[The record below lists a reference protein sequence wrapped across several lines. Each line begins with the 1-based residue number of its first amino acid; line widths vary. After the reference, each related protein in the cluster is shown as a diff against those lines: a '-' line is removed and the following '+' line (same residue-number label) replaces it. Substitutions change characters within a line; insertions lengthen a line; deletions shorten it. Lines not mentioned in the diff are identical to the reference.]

1 MSIFSNLKKSRQS
14 AKEHN
19 KKEADK
25 AKEGEK
31 KAPYRHVPTHAATD
45 ALAAAPS
52 SWKQDDRPKIL
63 EQNRRRS
70 AMAATGLGTKM
81 PGPGGL
87 PRVASS
93 LSHVTYPS
101 VHANPMR
108 HLPRAYS
115 YNGVPPMPVWGG
127 DRAAAVN
134 YSVPDLAMPSLK
146 GKEVERLPMFESGR
160 MSSASSKGSPTG
172 SSGDSTSSDDLEMR
186 PAHHRHSTM
195 PTPSSVGM
203 SPLHH
208 TSSGRSAVHRLH
220 PSSRRASDAS
230 DRGEPAVLARAAAAS
245 SLKGED
251 RRPPASYFTRG
262 YSSIPAVPAIPAI
275 QLPGTLSTNEP
286 SAAGASSSNSTTSLQ
301 SLSVGQQSLSSFNF
315 GTYFSS
321 NPTSA
326 PLSAKSSMSLST
338 PTTPAAT
345 VPEEPAWEE
354 TTPVATP
361 AAVEAPAPAPAVMG
375 LPHLKHSD
383 RRASSRSKV
392 ARFTELET
400 IDSRTEHRAPEVL
413 NETINIALAQGPQ
426 QQHQQQTKK
435 PEEPAPAPA
444 PAKVGRRLSKQQPAG
459 GKLVKK
465 TRWSMRGSAVA
476 V

>member
-19 KKEADK
+19 KKEAEK
-25 AKEGEK
+25 AKEESK
-31 KAPYRHVPTHAATD
+31 QAPYRHVPTHAATD
-45 ALAAAPS
+45 ALSGAPS
-52 SWKQDDRPKIL
+52 SWKHDDRPKIL

-70 AMAATGLGTKM
+70 AMASSNLGTKM

-108 HLPRAYS
+108 HMPRAYS
-115 YNGVPPMPVWGG
+115 YNGVPPMPAWGG
-127 DRAAAVN
+127 DRSAAAN
-134 YSVPDLAMPSLK
+134 YSVPDLAIPSLK
-146 GKEVERLPMFESGR
+146 GKEVERLPMFESR
-160 MSSASSKGSPTG
+160 RASSASRKGSPTG

-186 PAHHRHSTM
+186 PAHHCHSTM

-245 SLKGED
+245 SLRGED
-251 RRPPASYFTRG
+251 RRPPPSYLTRG
-262 YSSIPAVPAIPAI
+262 YSSIPAVPALPPM
-275 QLPGTLSTNEP
+275 QLPGALPTTES

-315 GTYFSS
+315 GGYISS

-345 VPEEPAWEE
+345 VPEEPAWGE

-361 AAVEAPAPAPAVMG
+361 AAAAEAPLQAPVVTAP
-375 LPHLKHSD
+375 PHLKHSD

-400 IDSRTEHRAPEVL
+400 IDSRTEHRAPEVA
-413 NETINIALAQGPQ
+413 NESVTLALAQA
-426 QQHQQQTKK
+426 KK
-435 PEEPAPAPA
+435 PEEPVATPAA
-444 PAKVGRRLSKQQPAG
+444 VPAKVGRRLSKQQPAG
-459 GKLVKK
+459 GKLPKK
-465 TRWSMRGSAVA
+465 SRWSMRGSPVA
-476 V
+476 

>member
-1 MSIFSNLKKSRQS
+1 MSILSSLKKSRQS

-19 KKEADK
+19 KKEAEK
-25 AKEGEK
+25 ALEEHKQV
-31 KAPYRHVPTHAATD
+31 PYRHVPTHAAID

-52 SWKQDDRPKIL
+52 SWKHDDRPKIL

-70 AMAATGLGTKM
+70 VMATSNLGTKM

-87 PRVASS
+87 PRVGSS

-108 HLPRAYS
+108 HMPRAYS
-115 YNGVPPMPVWGG
+115 YNGVPPMPAWGG
-127 DRAAAVN
+127 DRSTTVN
-134 YSVPDLAMPSLK
+134 YSVPDLALPSIK

-160 MSSASSKGSPTG
+160 ASSASSKGSPTG

-186 PAHHRHSTM
+186 PSHPRHSTM
-195 PTPSSVGM
+195 PTTSSVGM

-208 TSSGRSAVHRLH
+208 TSSGRSVAHRLH

-245 SLKGED
+245 SLRGED
-251 RRPPASYFTRG
+251 RRPPPSYLTRG
-262 YSSIPAVPAIPAI
+262 YSSIPAVSALPPT
-275 QLPGTLSTNEP
+275 QLPGALPITEP
-286 SAAGASSSNSTTSLQ
+286 SATGASSSNSTTSLQ

-315 GTYFSS
+315 GGYFSS

-326 PLSAKSSMSLST
+326 PLSTKSSVSLST
-338 PTTPAAT
+338 PTTPTAT
-345 VPEEPAWEE
+345 VPEEPNWGEK
-354 TTPVATP
+354 TPVATP
-361 AAVEAPAPAPAVMG
+361 AAPEATPQAPATMAS
-375 LPHLKHSD
+375 PHLKFSD

-400 IDSRTEHRAPEVL
+400 IDSRTEQRAPE
-413 NETINIALAQGPQ
+413 LASQAVTVTLPQ
-426 QQHQQQTKK
+426 EKQQAKA
-435 PEEPAPAPA
+435 PEEPVPAPV
-444 PAKVGRRLSKQQPAG
+444 PANVGRRLSKQQPAG
-459 GKLVKK
+459 GKLPKK
-465 TRWSMRGSAVA
+465 SRWSMRGSAVA